1 MGMHGIAAI
10 FLNVSTDN
18 YLWQE
23 QFQVSKEVKKKRNG
37 HVDVPKSNTE
47 LYQWIKTQRKDYKKC
62 VRKKKGPFVKQ
73 NHRIKLLE
81 DIGVDLDPLDML

>member
-1 MGMHGIAAI
+1 M
-10 FLNVSTDN
+10 
-18 YLWQE
+18 
-23 QFQVSKEVKKKRNG
+23 KEFKKKNG

-47 LYQWIKTQRKDYKKC
+47 LYKWIKIQRKAYKKY

-81 DIGVDLDPLDML
+81 DIGVDLDPFDILI